1 MKILL
6 NITKL
11 LCVCLISSSIHSQ
24 NLKRVKV
31 SDSEKR
37 EGIVKKYSH
46 VGKYEGSINLLL
58 YSNKKY
64 YYTINSTNY
73 HAFSQG
79 QWNIK
84 NTDIYLSSDITDTAV
99 PVVIKYLTEDTI
111 NIKSPFFI
119 PVNLK
124 GDKFPDARIY
134 VNNDTTYCFPF
145 FDTCI
150 GNYTMIDKVKIDF
163 GDGFKSKWIK
173 LNFEESKKIQFIAQ
187 TKFVLSS
194 YLSFKKR
201 RYKIV
206 RSELELFTSNKK

>member
-1 MKILL
+1 M
-6 NITKL
+6 
-11 LCVCLISSSIHSQ
+11 CACLVSSSLHSQ
-24 NLKRVKV
+24 NLKRVKL
-31 SDSEKR
+31 SENEKK
-37 EGIVKKYSH
+37 EGVVKKYSH
-46 VGKYEGSINLLL
+46 AGKYDGSINLLL

-79 QWNIK
+79 QWSIK
-84 NTDIYLSSDITDTAV
+84 NTDVCLSSDITDTAV
-99 PVVIKYLTEDTI
+99 PVVIKYLTNGDSI

-119 PVNLK
+119 PVNFK
-124 GDKFPDARIY
+124 GDKFSDARIY
-134 VNNDTTYCFPF
+134 INNDTTYCFPF

-150 GNYTMIDKVKIDF
+150 GNYTMIDKIKIDF

-173 LNFEESKKIQFIAQ
+173 LNFIESKKIQFIAQ
-187 TKFVLSS
+187 TEFILSA

-206 RSELELFTSNKK
+206 GSELELLSSNKK